1 MAKAELGEK
10 RRCLSCSTPFFD
22 LNRNPIVCPKC
33 SAVFQV
39 VEVVRSSSKYAR
51 MRAAEFRV
59 APLAAAVPAE
69 AVSLEDSV
77 PLDDER
83 EDDSE
88 EVESVVPE
96 VE

>member
-33 SAVFQV
+33 STVFQI

-51 MRAAEFRV
+51 MRAAEVRV
-59 APLAAAVPAE
+59 ASLADQAPAA

-83 EDDSE
+83 EDESE
-88 EVESVVPE
+88 EVEDVVPE